1 MTLKRHSRSTRAALP
16 VCIGILQRGIRA
28 VGMDY
33 CNGLVVLACGGLVLF
48 VFGRRRRELWSVLND
63 VVVLAD
69 DADAVPDLDFRH
81 FDDV

>member
-1 MTLKRHSRSTRAALP
+1 
-16 VCIGILQRGIRA
+16 
-28 VGMDY
+28 MDY

-69 DADAVPDLDFRH
+69 DADAVPDLDIGH